1 MPTNAFPANLWTFTA
16 EDRAIARTLATRLPE
31 QLFDAHVHLYEQGH
45 ISPSHLLI
53 QSGPVAAGADV
64 WRRCLG
70 QQVGATRL
78 KHALCLPY
86 PSRGGDPAAANR
98 FVLNEVRRRKNLRA
112 LVLTG
117 PATPRAEIESLLD
130 AHPQI
135 VGFKVY
141 HLLAQQEDTFQCSP
155 SEYIPDWVWE
165 AADARGLLI
174 LLHMVRDGALADRV
188 NQRYIRRYCQLY
200 PGAKLVLA
208 HAARGFHAPNTA
220 RGVASLRG
228 LTNVWFDTAAVCE
241 ADPIAAILDE
251 FGPRRVLW
259 GSDFPVSQQRGRCV
273 TLGTGFAWITT
284 DQVDWN
290 ERAFFGRPVLVGLE
304 STRAVLDA
312 AGRLGLDAADL
323 QDLFH
328 DNAARLTGL
337 LAESGTLT
345 QDLYRTAKTR
355 IPGGTQ
361 LLSKRPEMAAP
372 NQWPAY
378 FREAR
383 GCEVWDLDGRHYF
396 DCSMHGIGAT
406 LLGFRDPDVTRAVQR
421 RVALGSLCTLN
432 PSDEVELAERL
443 CAIHP
448 WAQQARFTRTGG
460 EAMAVAVRIAR
471 ATTDRSAVAFCGYH
485 GWHDWYLAAN
495 LGETDALAG
504 HLLPGLEP
512 LGVPRELRG
521 TSFAFAY
528 NDRQQFDRI
537 LDRQGQRLA
546 AVVMEPCRGRDP
558 EPGFLQYV
566 RDRAHQAGAVLIFD
580 EITIGWRLCLGGAH
594 LRLGV
599 APDMAVF
606 GKTISN
612 GHPLGAIIGTSQAM
626 QGAHGSF
633 ISSSYWTEGVG
644 PAAGL
649 ATIDKLSRLD
659 VPAHC
664 QQIGERMQAAWRRHA
679 EAHEL
684 PVRVDDGY
692 PALARFAFDH
702 PQAAELKTLYIQCLL
717 DRGFLGNTAIYVSLA
732 HTPEIIDAYADS
744 VGEVFGEIAT
754 ALRHGDVAA
763 RLRGPVAHSGFKRL
777 L

>member
-1 MPTNAFPANLWTFTA
+1 MPWCWPA
-16 EDRAIARTLATRLPE
+16 
-31 QLFDAHVHLYEQGH
+31 Q
-45 ISPSHLLI
+45 
-53 QSGPVAAGADV
+53 
-64 WRRCLG
+64 
-70 QQVGATRL
+70 
-78 KHALCLPY
+78 
-86 PSRGGDPAAANR
+86 
-98 FVLNEVRRRKNLRA
+98 RRR
-112 LVLTG
+112 G
-117 PATPRAEIESLLD
+117 PEIESLLD

-141 HLLAQQEDTFQCSP
+141 HLLAQGADTFQCSP
-155 SEYIPDWVWE
+155 SEYIPDWVWQL
-165 AADARGLLI
+165 ADARGLLI

-188 NQRYIRRYCQLY
+188 NQQYIRRCCQRY
-200 PGAKLVLA
+200 PRAKLVLA

-290 ERAFFGRPVLVGLE
+290 ARAFFGQPVLVGLE
-304 STRAVLDA
+304 SARAVLDA
-312 AGRLGLDAADL
+312 TDRLGLDAGDL
-323 QDLFH
+323 RDLFH

-372 NQWPAY
+372 DQWPAY

-432 PSDEVELAERL
+432 PPEEVELAERL

-495 LGETDALAG
+495 LGETDALNG

-512 LGVPRELRG
+512 LGVPGNCAALVLPSPTTTG
-521 TSFAFAY
+521 SNSIASWTSRASDWPPWSWNRAAAAIRSRDSFSMCATG
-528 NDRQQFDRI
+528 RI
-537 LDRQGQRLA
+537 R
-546 AVVMEPCRGRDP
+546 
-558 EPGFLQYV
+558 
-566 RDRAHQAGAVLIFD
+566 
-580 EITIGWRLCLGGAH
+580 W
-594 LRLGV
+594 
-599 APDMAVF
+599 
-606 GKTISN
+606 
-612 GHPLGAIIGTSQAM
+612 
-626 QGAHGSF
+626 
-633 ISSSYWTEGVG
+633 
-644 PAAGL
+644 
-649 ATIDKLSRLD
+649 
-659 VPAHC
+659 
-664 QQIGERMQAAWRRHA
+664 
-679 EAHEL
+679 
-684 PVRVDDGY
+684 
-692 PALARFAFDH
+692 AR
-702 PQAAELKTLYIQCLL
+702 Y
-717 DRGFLGNTAIYVSLA
+717 
-732 HTPEIIDAYADS
+732 
-744 VGEVFGEIAT
+744 
-754 ALRHGDVAA
+754 
-763 RLRGPVAHSGFKRL
+763 
-777 L
+777 